1 MKILHTTANKQHLI
15 EDEEE
20 KNITTLLQTGN
31 NSFIKLRDGSLINPK
46 CIVEIGEPDTVPY
59 WNGYMLEPDGR
70 SFIRDGV
77 KVKMETETFEEIE
90 YKPHPKYLAM
100 RQQLNNKLLK

>member
-1 MKILHTTANKQHLI
+1 MKILHTTANKQHLV
-15 EDEEE
+15 EDDEAI
-20 KNITTLLQTGN
+20 NIAKMWAKSGEP
-31 NSFIKLRDGSLINPK
+31 IYLRDGTIINPK
-46 CIVEIGEPDTVPY
+46 CIVEIGELDTVPY

-77 KVKMETETFEEIE
+77 RVKMETDTFSEIE

-100 RQQLNNKLLK
+100 KKQLKNKLLK